1 MTITVITIGLLIF
14 IGLIFWTQS
23 KRSKINPAT
32 QQKFQKHWHAILKS
46 DPKTAILD
54 ADKLLDQ
61 ALKLKGYTGTLGE
74 KMKKAGQLF
83 SDRNG
88 IWSAHKLRNRIA
100 HELDVKVSEKET
112 RTALTQFK
120 KALRDLGIKL

>member
-1 MTITVITIGLLIF
+1 
-14 IGLIFWTQS
+14 
-23 KRSKINPAT
+23 
-32 QQKFQKHWHAILKS
+32 
-46 DPKTAILD
+46 
-54 ADKLLDQ
+54 
-61 ALKLKGYTGTLGE
+61 
-74 KMKKAGQLF
+74 MKKAGQLF